1 MPARKNANGQ
11 GSVYQR
17 IDGRWCGSGYVQAAD
32 GTRKRVYVYGD
43 SHREASDKLAAKL
56 ADSARGTAV
65 LASDPNLSVETY
77 LTTWLHTVARHRLR
91 ATTFVTYESLV
102 RRFLIPGLG
111 QRRVGGLTV
120 TDVRVFLD
128 RIATACQCCT
138 WGWDAT
144 RDPNHRRADKRPRC
158 CAIGKCCH
166 RTIKPATV
174 RYVRAILSAALADG
188 VREDLL
194 GRNVAS
200 AVRLPTPR
208 SDFQPFTLGESR
220 RYLLAAAYHRHGVL
234 YELALRTGLRRGE
247 LLGLQWADIDLQA
260 GHLTVRRTLAR
271 TKGGPTFQ
279 PVKTHRSARRI
290 VLPRDCVTSLKRY
303 KQRQD
308 IDRRDAGAAW
318 KDTGLVFAT
327 TTGGPLDPAAVHRN
341 HQILCEIADV
351 RYVRFHDLRHTCA
364 TLLLEQGVDLVTV
377 KDLLGHAQIHTTA
390 DVYAHVR
397 LRLQRKAI
405 EAIGDALQSTDDS
418 NDTEGDGDSE
428 DGPKP
433 DQGGPPADDSTT

>member
-11 GSVYQR
+11 GTVYQR
-17 IDGRWCGSGYVQAAD
+17 IDGRWCGSGYVLAAD
-32 GTRKRVYVYGD
+32 GTRKRVYVYGN
-43 SHREASDKLAAKL
+43 SHREASNKLNAKL
-56 ADSARGTAV
+56 VDSARGTAV
-65 LASDPNLSVETY
+65 LASDPNLTVETY
-77 LTTWLHTVARHRLR
+77 LTTWIHTVARHRLR

-111 QRRVGGLTV
+111 HRRLGALTV
-120 TDVRVFLD
+120 TDVRTFLD
-128 RIATACQCCT
+128 RIATTCQCCT
-138 WGWDAT
+138 WGWDAA

-158 CAIGKCCH
+158 CALGKCC
-166 RTIKPATV
+166 RKTIKPATV

-188 VREDLL
+188 VREDVL

-220 RYLLAAAYHRHGVL
+220 RYLLAAAYHRHGAL

-247 LLGLQWADIDLQA
+247 LLGLQWADIDLHA

-290 VLPRDCVTSLKRY
+290 VLPRDCVASLRRY
-303 KQRQD
+303 QQRQD
-308 IDRRDAGAAW
+308 IDRRDAGEAW
-318 KDTGLVFAT
+318 KDTGLVFAN

-341 HQILCEIADV
+341 HQILCDIADV
-351 RYVRFHDLRHTCA
+351 RSIRFHDLRHTCA
-364 TLLLEQGVDLVTV
+364 TLLLEQGVDLVTI

-405 EAIGDALQSTDDS
+405 EAIGDALQSTSDSPESATGDD
-418 NDTEGDGDSE
+418 
-428 DGPKP
+428 
-433 DQGGPPADDSTT
+433 ADDGHESVPGDPSAHN